1 MKNLSIKISLA
12 ALAVLTAVMTLAA
25 VTSKAADGDGAQPE
39 VLCNLWVE
47 NVYGR
52 ADQTTQEA
60 MKLYHKTINAK
71 FNDYIKKM
79 IEAQTDAS
87 ETGLA
92 DSNAKAPPN
101 DVCDEDNY
109 STYCV
114 SRAMLIGEGVGGRDG
129 YMDYLK
135 AMDCRRTRIFDTM
148 MDQLSYSDIAQSAL
162 SLGYYSPSQIES
174 DYPAQYQLQKTLAVS
189 GRVAK
194 IDREISA
201 SKQALDVTLA
211 TYDELKTAWT
221 MHKRYIKIYENLVI
235 FRDKM
240 AEIRHQVEE
249 FPSKFIDATTTMC
262 T

>member
-12 ALAVLTAVMTLAA
+12 ALAGLTAVMILAA
-25 VTSKAADGDGAQPE
+25 VTTKAADGDGAQPE
-39 VLCNLWVE
+39 VLCDLWVE

-60 MKLYHKTINAK
+60 MELYHKTINAK

-79 IEAQTDAS
+79 IEAQGIAS

-92 DSNAKAPPN
+92 DPNAKAPAN
-101 DVCDEDNY
+101 GVCDEDNY

-114 SRAMLIGEGVGGRDG
+114 SRAMLIGEGIGGRDG

-135 AMDCRRTRIFDTM
+135 AMDCRKNRLFDTVTEET
-148 MDQLSYSDIAQSAL
+148 AW
-162 SLGYYSPSQIES
+162 S
-174 DYPAQYQLQKTLAVS
+174 DYQDAMILGEENEQDAQNALQLQRALTKSA
-189 GRVAK
+189 RMERIEK
-194 IDREISA
+194 EIDSA
-201 SKQALDVTLA
+201 KQALDVTLA

-221 MHKRYIKIYENLVI
+221 MHKRYVKIYENLVI